1 MNSKGRLIFLLP
13 ALNEEKGIAN
23 TIRKIPANVL
33 KKEGYLCEIVIV
45 DGGSSD
51 RTVEIA
57 KKCGARV
64 ILSPKKGY
72 GFQYKYGLSRI
83 KGDYVITGDSDGTYP
98 FETAPKLV
106 EMLREENL
114 DFITTNRFSNLK
126 ENSMSVSHYFG
137 NKILTYM
144 GNILFGMRIKD
155 NQSGMWCPRLL
166 LMGESRLFQAILLS
180 LKPIYSERHKYKE
193 FN

>member
-64 ILSPKKGY
+64 ILSPKKGM
-72 GFQYKYGLSRI
+72 
-83 KGDYVITGDSDGTYP
+83 V
-98 FETAPKLV
+98 
-106 EMLREENL
+106 
-114 DFITTNRFSNLK
+114 FSIN
-126 ENSMSVSHYFG
+126 
-137 NKILTYM
+137 M
-144 GNILFGMRIKD
+144 GSQG
-155 NQSGMWCPRLL
+155 
-166 LMGESRLFQAILLS
+166 
-180 LKPIYSERHKYKE
+180 
-193 FN
+193 